1 MSREKFLII
10 YGAPVLRKLEL
21 LGEYLKSRN
30 IDINKLNNKQI
41 AVMLGVPYV
50 ET

>member
-21 LGEYLKSRN
+21 LEEYLRSRN
-30 IDINKLNNKQI
+30 IDIKRLTNRQI
-41 AVMLGVPYV
+41 TVMLGVPYV